1 MKPTPLLALAA
12 LASAHGN
19 ITFPPARL
27 PGPAMVA
34 LCGQPAVDTVLS
46 DGTIALEEIIP
57 ASAACNIG
65 LCRGAQFADVP
76 TPNIQSYSPGQVV
89 LVEVAL
95 TIPHLGPAN
104 LSIVE
109 TATNTV
115 VGDILL
121 FFDAYADE
129 GAKELPGNNTAF
141 GVTMPTGKKGE
152 EAVKRCGVAGQC
164 VLQWWWLG
172 TGAKQTYESCVDFV
186 MVPVGKGVQ
195 GEAKVVA
202 GGGVNA
208 DLKRAQAERNKLLV
222 QQGAGGGPAVSAA
235 VETGVT
241 AAVEVETAVAPEGSF
256 GGVQGS
262 VVGVVEPEVA
272 AAVVGGTG
280 ADVVAPEG
288 SFGGVQGL
296 APAPLFRSRIV
307 RRRV

>member
-1 MKPTPLLALAA
+1 MKPTPLPLLALAA

-46 DGTIALEEIIP
+46 DGTIALEEITP
-57 ASAACNIG
+57 SSPACNIG

-76 TPNIQSYSPGQVV
+76 AAHIQSYSPGQVV

-121 FFDAYADE
+121 FFDTYADE
-129 GAKELPGNNTAF
+129 AVEELPGNNTAF
-141 GVTMPTGKKGE
+141 GVTMPVGKKGE
-152 EAVKRCGVAGQC
+152 EAVRRCGVPGRC

-186 MVPVGKGVQ
+186 MVPVAGVARVG
-195 GEAKVVA
+195 GE
-202 GGGVNA
+202 GVNA

-222 QQGAGGGPAVSAA
+222 QQGAGAGPAVAAA

-241 AAVEVETAVAPEGSF
+241 AAVEVEAAVAPEGSF

-262 VVGVVEPEVA
+262 VVGVGEPDVA
-272 AAVVGGTG
+272 AAVIGGTG
-280 ADVVAPEG
+280 GDVVAPEG

-296 APAPLFRSRIV
+296 APAPLLRSRIV
-307 RRRV
+307 RGRV

>member
-1 MKPTPLLALAA
+1 MKPTLLLALAA
-12 LASAHGN
+12 TASAHGN
-19 ITFPPARL
+19 ITFPAARL

-46 DGTIALEEIIP
+46 DGTIALEEVVP
-57 ASAACNIG
+57 ASSACNIG

-76 TPNIQSYSPGQVV
+76 AAHIQSYSPGQVV

-109 TATNTV
+109 TATNAV

-129 GAKELPGNNTAF
+129 AAEELPGNNTAF
-141 GVTMPTGKKGE
+141 GVTMPVGKKGE
-152 EAVKRCGVAGQC
+152 EVVARCGVAGNC

-186 MVPVGKGVQ
+186 MVP
-195 GEAKVVA
+195 AATVA
-202 GGGVNA
+202 GVAGAGVNA
-208 DLKRAQAERNKLLV
+208 DLKRAQAERNRLLV
-222 QQGAGGGPAVSAA
+222 QQGAGGGP
-235 VETGVT
+235 GVT
-241 AAVEVETAVAPEGSF
+241 AAVEATAAAPEGSF
-256 GGVQGS
+256 GGIQGS
-262 VVGVVEPEVA
+262 VVGVAELEVA
-272 AAVVGGTG
+272 AAVIGGAG
-280 ADVVAPEG
+280 ANVVAPEG

-296 APAPLFRSRIV
+296 APAPLRSRIV
-307 RRRV
+307 RGRV

>member
-19 ITFPPARL
+19 ITFPAARL

-76 TPNIQSYSPGQVV
+76 AAHIQSYSPGQVV

-152 EAVKRCGVAGQC
+152 EAVKRCGVAGKC

-172 TGAKQTYESCVDFV
+172 TGARQTYESCVDFV
-186 MVPVGKGVQ
+186 MVPAAKRVQ
-195 GEAKVVA
+195 GEAK
-202 GGGVNA
+202 GKGEGVNA

-222 QQGAGGGPAVSAA
+222 QQGAGGAPAVTAA
-235 VETGVT
+235 VETGV
-241 AAVEVETAVAPEGSF
+241 AAAAEVETAVAPEGSF

-262 VVGVVEPEVA
+262 VVGAVEPGVA
-272 AAVVGGTG
+272 AVVVGGTG

-296 APAPLFRSRIV
+296 APVPLLRSRIV
-307 RRRV
+307 RGRV